1 MDIIGTQFSI
11 TLGSWRLHFN
21 FAIEETDERAM
32 PPPAS
37 APHRLYVKGRTATG
51 ARPGDR

>member
-11 TLGSWRLHFN
+11 TLGTWRLHFN
-21 FAIEETDERAM
+21 CAIEETEERAM
-32 PPPAS
+32 QAMPP
-37 APHRLYVKGRTATG
+37 APHRLYVKARTTTG